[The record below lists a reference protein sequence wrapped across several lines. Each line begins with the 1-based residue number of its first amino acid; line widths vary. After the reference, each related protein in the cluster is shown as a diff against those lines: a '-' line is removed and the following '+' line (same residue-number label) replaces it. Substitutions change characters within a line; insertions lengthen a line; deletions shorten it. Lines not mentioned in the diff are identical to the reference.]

1 MLQAEGYH
9 RPRCA
14 SKYWLVVTASKLRQ
28 WPLIGISTH
37 CGGHFGALCRRHD
50 YYAHRSVCLFL
61 NIFLFLFFACSKRER
76 DCFLFL
82 PRLSR
87 DPRAAFSCGFRRDG
101 VRLGCRDTT
110 FTGAVRRSWRTAG
123 LTGYIYNS
131 LEAKRAV
138 CTTTTTTNRDFQ
150 LRPNPNFSPGL
161 CCSSTPAASV

>member
-9 RPRCA
+9 QPRCA

-28 WPLIGISTH
+28 WPLIRISTH

-50 YYAHRSVCLFL
+50 YYAHRSVRLFVFPSTTR
-61 NIFLFLFFACSKRER
+61 NENGTVFFSAVLE
-76 DCFLFL
+76 
-82 PRLSR
+82 SR
-87 DPRAAFSCGFRRDG
+87 PTGRFSCGFRRDG
-101 VRLGCRDTT
+101 VRLRCRDTT

-138 CTTTTTTNRDFQ
+138 CTTTTTTTTNRDFQ
-150 LRPNPNFSPGL
+150 LRPNPNLSLGL
-161 CCSSTPAASV
+161 CSFSTPAVSV